1 MVVGCGTEESDGTLL
16 PPPSTGAT
24 AGSSGSGAGTAGDP
38 APTACPAYKPDRCPA
53 TATAK
58 SDCFSLKDDP
68 QSCGTCGNACAAQ
81 AACVAGKCSSPP
93 VQLASAMGC
102 GDGMRLTLH
111 GDRLFWNEPK
121 SGRVRS
127 ISVNGGDISELA
139 ADQTSPGQV
148 AVDDTTA
155 YWPVAGDGKPGT
167 SAVMA
172 APLSPAGVASAL
184 VTAPGADPI
193 TGVAAAGGKLFYG
206 LVHDVH
212 AFWNE
217 GAAGHDEI
225 VGVAVARNDT
235 RMPDGIPNALTVH
248 GDRVYWI
255 VTDVGSV
262 ESDDVLAGSDGYAR
276 IGHSG
281 QMWPN
286 DVGFAG
292 DYAYYAAFGSLYA
305 AQANQPAIAIASI
318 SDASV
323 AAFAIAD
330 TNAYFSDDAGRLF
343 KHGLEQPQAP
353 SFEPAPPTELAR
365 DQGKVTS
372 VVVDATHVFW
382 ATLDAEA
389 SCTIRTLPL

>member
-1 MVVGCGTEESDGTLL
+1 V
-16 PPPSTGAT
+16 
-24 AGSSGSGAGTAGDP
+24 
-38 APTACPAYKPDRCPA
+38 
-53 TATAK
+53 
-58 SDCFSLKDDP
+58 
-68 QSCGTCGNACAAQ
+68 
-81 AACVAGKCSSPP
+81 
-93 VQLASAMGC
+93 
-102 GDGMRLTLH
+102 RLTLH
-111 GDRLFWNEPK
+111 GDRLFWNEPR

-127 ISVNGGDISELA
+127 ISVTGGEITELA
-139 ADQTSPGQV
+139 SDQALPGQV

-155 YWPVAGDGKPGT
+155 YWPVAGDGKPGS

-172 APLSPAGVASAL
+172 ATLSPAAVASAT

-193 TGVAAAGGKLFYG
+193 TGVAVAGGKLFYG

-212 AFWNE
+212 AFWPE
-217 GAAGHDEI
+217 GATSHDEV

-235 RMPDGIPNALTVH
+235 RMPDGIPNALSVH

-262 ESDDVLAGSDGYAR
+262 ESDDVLAGADGYAR

-292 DYAYYAAFGSLYA
+292 DYAYYGAFGSLYA

-323 AAFAIAD
+323 AAFAISE
-330 TNAYFSDDAGRLF
+330 TTAYFSDDAGRLF

-353 SFEPAPPTELAR
+353 SFEPTPPIKLAQ
-365 DQGKVTS
+365 DQSRVTS
-372 VVVDATHVFW
+372 VVVDGTHLFW
-382 ATLDAEA
+382 ATLGADS